1 MSVPNGQALPP
12 NAVVIQ
18 AGQPPPS
25 KLDWYH
31 GTQSVFLG
39 AVQIICGILS
49 IIFQSLAILQLDY
62 SVNDDLFSIIFAVS
76 GIGIWCGVS
85 VSRRN

>member
-1 MSVPNGQALPP
+1 MNVPNGQALPP

-18 AGQPPPS
+18 AGQPPPP

-31 GTQSVFLG
+31 GKQSVFLG
-39 AVQIICGILS
+39 AVQIICGILA

-62 SVNDDLFSIIFAVS
+62 NDDLFSIIFAVS